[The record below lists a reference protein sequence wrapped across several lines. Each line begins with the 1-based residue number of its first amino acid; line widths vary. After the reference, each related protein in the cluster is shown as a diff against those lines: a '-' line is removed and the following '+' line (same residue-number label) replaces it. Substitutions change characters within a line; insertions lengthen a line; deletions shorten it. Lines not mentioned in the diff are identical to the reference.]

1 MEGLLLRAK
10 SIRPPTKHQNW
21 GGALYNWVGIL
32 SGYPMNIIAHD
43 FHAYTVCSVAGV
55 RDWDIASSFL
65 AVVRQLSVG
74 RLAGVGMYIYAAWHP
89 LP

>member
-1 MEGLLLRAK
+1 
-10 SIRPPTKHQNW
+10 
-21 GGALYNWVGIL
+21 
-32 SGYPMNIIAHD
+32 MNTIAHD
-43 FHAYTVCSVAGV
+43 FHAYAVCSVAGV